1 MFLAAPK
8 KGVFFTVDYLNVLN
22 RQDNLWFA
30 NISNLLNPHTNVRS
44 LLIPSSECF
53 FSCLACHY
61 DSKVHPDGFI
71 GATDSAVPC
80 ALLMDIAQ
88 HITNLVHDAN
98 DNDHCIGVTE
108 VFFDGMKKNLID
120 RIKFSP

>member
-1 MFLAAPK
+1 MV
-8 KGVFFTVDYLNVLN
+8 VFALGK
-22 RQDNLWFA
+22 
-30 NISNLLNPHTNVRS
+30 NLLFKSVLGHCVLRMF
-44 LLIPSSECF
+44 F

-108 VFFDGMKKNLID
+108 VFFDGMKKM
-120 RIKFSP
+120 

>member
-1 MFLAAPK
+1 MSDPFLRMF
-8 KGVFFTVDYLNVLN
+8 
-22 RQDNLWFA
+22 
-30 NISNLLNPHTNVRS
+30 
-44 LLIPSSECF
+44 F

-88 HITNLVHDAN
+88 HITNLVHDPN
-98 DNDHCIGVTE
+98 DNDHCIGVTQ
-108 VFFDGMKKNLID
+108 VFFDGMRKILP
-120 RIKFSP
+120 IKRATPVF

>member
-1 MFLAAPK
+1 MFKTDKIIFSLP
-8 KGVFFTVDYLNVLN
+8 
-22 RQDNLWFA
+22 NLE
-30 NISNLLNPHTNVRS
+30 NISKILNPHTNVRS
-44 LLIPSSECF
+44 LPQNVF

-88 HITNLVHDAN
+88 HITNLVHDPN

-108 VFFDGMKKNLID
+108 VFFDGMKKKLID

>member
-1 MFLAAPK
+1 MF
-8 KGVFFTVDYLNVLN
+8 F
-22 RQDNLWFA
+22 
-30 NISNLLNPHTNVRS
+30 
-44 LLIPSSECF
+44 C
-53 FSCLACHY
+53 CLACHY

-88 HITNLVHDAN
+88 QITNLVHDPN

-108 VFFDGMKKNLID
+108 VFFDGMRKILHLFSFWLIV
-120 RIKFSP
+120 IPSILYLSF